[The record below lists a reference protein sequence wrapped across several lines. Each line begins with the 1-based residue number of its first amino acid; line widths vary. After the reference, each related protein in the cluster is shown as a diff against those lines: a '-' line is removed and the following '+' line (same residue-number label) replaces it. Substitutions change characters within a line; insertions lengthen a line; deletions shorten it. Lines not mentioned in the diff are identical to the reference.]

1 MQKNTFAT
9 HSVLFVSDLKRSST
23 APEHAE
29 PTSELHIQTME
40 LERNATGNLIV
51 IVNSRGLWQQFKWK
65 FRGTHF
71 LGI

>member
-51 IVNSRGLWQQFKWK
+51 IVNSRGL
-65 FRGTHF
+65 
-71 LGI
+71 